1 MSEFKKHY
9 PPGLRSWSVPIS
21 LKIPVCLDVDVIG
34 QKPSCYVNN
43 GYEYPAKK
51 IDESGLTDGS
61 LELTTVESN

>member
-9 PPGLRSWSVPIS
+9 PQACEVVVPIS

-51 IDESGLTDGS
+51 AGETGLTDGG
-61 LELTTVESN
+61 LELVSVEEN